1 MYVFALLGVT
11 AKLTSFSL
19 AISISAFRSMETQR
33 WRASTL
39 ILSCTLET
47 TTTASVAW
55 LDLTISTTG
64 LRLTSRERDQRIFR
78 GVPSLA
84 GAACAGIS
92 KTSMVRAAVELVATA
107 CWAWRLKSTL
117 SRWPEV
123 ASFGRYPTRSTH
135 SSQQLLDRTHDH
147 RHTGLDLRSPR
158 PALLSAVAALT
169 APGQQKTS
177 LYPSYFDVD
186 LFFHSEHMDR
196 TTLAS
201 GIIFSHGV
209 YTWQMHTVCSA
220 LLCCLFSRAL
230 AAALARWP

>member
-1 MYVFALLGVT
+1 
-11 AKLTSFSL
+11 
-19 AISISAFRSMETQR
+19 
-33 WRASTL
+33 
-39 ILSCTLET
+39 
-47 TTTASVAW
+47 
-55 LDLTISTTG
+55 
-64 LRLTSRERDQRIFR
+64 
-78 GVPSLA
+78 
-84 GAACAGIS
+84 
-92 KTSMVRAAVELVATA
+92 MVRAAVELVATA

-220 LLCCLFSRAL
+220 LLCFALLSLFSCARCCVGSLAVATPTLLHYISLTRPTVYLYSIYHFFLTRRCSSHIELGPHSLTARTPHRVARFTLYFFFAL
-230 AAALARWP
+230 TLHSWLLFGLCLRFAELRYIGVHATPCIST